1 MQQFYIEIDVIKY
14 TIVRIN
20 SVQVYRFQPVRVRLV
35 PVIHFLLL
43 GPWIWGADEEVRP
56 PHWRGHSQ
64 TLRCNMETSKAPAA
78 QVVIAVLK
86 YYMSLVEAGLTDWP
100 IIDMSDQASG
110 SR

>member
-1 MQQFYIEIDVIKY
+1 
-14 TIVRIN
+14 
-20 SVQVYRFQPVRVRLV
+20 
-35 PVIHFLLL
+35 
-43 GPWIWGADEEVRP
+43 
-56 PHWRGHSQ
+56 
-64 TLRCNMETSKAPAA
+64 METSKAPAA